1 MVSVAVRARHLHVIG
16 RGFDPRREPACLR
29 GQRPNPQNYWWSY
42 PKGFPDGC
50 PEVSSSV
57 LRLQKCIMASL
68 SVLFLRFYSQN
79 ILIVVFVRRIVALL
93 VLFCS
98 SLGLYTLLDFLV
110 LCLCLFRLS
119 L

>member
-16 RGFDPRREPACLR
+16 GGFEPRREPACLR

-42 PKGFPDGC
+42 PKGFADGC

-57 LRLQKCIMASL
+57 LRLQKCIMACL

-79 ILIVVFVRRIVALL
+79 IFFEHQL
-93 VLFCS
+93 VLDIELAITVTDEAPPF
-98 SLGLYTLLDFLV
+98 T
-110 LCLCLFRLS
+110 RI
-119 L
+119 